1 MRYEARLRMG
11 AGGGRLVRMPNKC
24 LFVPEAAD
32 TAEHLLD
39 ELIEVFRN
47 PNGSDTDIA
56 DFVLARTSATPAF
69 VIVIW
74 AGAASGRS
82 RLHLIVRGDVTVIT
96 DLPSVP
102 SLSGA
107 GSSTWVEH
115 HVPHRPDTAE
125 ISVGTDAA
133 EFTDLTDGIVAA
145 NGFRLRLTANA
156 AIDDE
161 PVEFVEE
168 PATQPGITAH
178 REVEPNAISNDP
190 STAKPVAASDKPMPA
205 EPPATRDRTARTTRP
220 TEMRAESD
228 SSLFSTSQKPP
239 PTSPVVK
246 TPAAKP
252 EAVVPAAETPAASEE
267 ADAPERRPS
276 IFVGNDPV
284 DAAPPTDSTAALGRI
299 AALNAASGDGART
312 ERRPQPDINDDPSPV
327 VVERTWADESNAVDT
342 TEQPTPPRRPDFT
355 GNRSA
360 PDDAEVTLHPEDPFD
375 LTDGT
380 PLTDARL
387 CPESHP
393 NPPHLLRCRTC
404 QRSLDPTLSTVTVEQ
419 PVLGLAQLD
428 DGTVIELTGSTL
440 FGRNP
445 KLDAVESPIPDRL
458 MRLEAP
464 SSVSRSHV
472 LIVAKGWTLTAI
484 DCGSRAGTALLP
496 ADEPDP
502 VPLEAWTPH
511 ELSGGDVLYL
521 GGPTTITINEAP
533 G

>member
-1 MRYEARLRMG
+1 MRYEARLRM
-11 AGGGRLVRMPNKC
+11 AGGDGRLVRMPNRC
-24 LFVPEAAD
+24 LFVPATAD
-32 TAEHLLD
+32 TDDHLLD

-69 VIVIW
+69 VIVTW
-74 AGAASGRS
+74 AGATTARS

-115 HVPHRPDTAE
+115 QVPHRPDSAE

-133 EFTDLTDGIVAA
+133 EFTDVADGIVAA
-145 NGFRLRLTANA
+145 NGFRLRLTATA
-156 AIDDE
+156 AVDDE
-161 PVEFVEE
+161 PRSHDGTEE
-168 PATQPGITAH
+168 PATGRPATPRAQIEPDNVSDDPVTPAPASAPGAPSPTESAPARQPGTKS
-178 REVEPNAISNDP
+178 V
-190 STAKPVAASDKPMPA
+190 
-205 EPPATRDRTARTTRP
+205 PATPTAN
-220 TEMRAESD
+220 D
-228 SSLFSTSQKPP
+228 SKLFSTKPQST
-239 PTSPVVK
+239 PT
-246 TPAAKP
+246 
-252 EAVVPAAETPAASEE
+252 AVTTPAAETPVPERPTVVAPAAM
-267 ADAPERRPS
+267 ARDTPERRPS
-276 IFVGNDPV
+276 IFVGNDP
-284 DAAPPTDSTAALGRI
+284 AESAPPTDSTAALDRL
-299 AALNAASGDGART
+299 AALNAASGDDARAESQPLT
-312 ERRPQPDINDDPSPV
+312 EIKNDPAPV
-327 VVERTWADESNAVDT
+327 ANELNWADEDQAVDT
-342 TEQPTPPRRPDFT
+342 SEQPTPPRRPDFAPSQT
-355 GNRSA
+355 A
-360 PDDAEVTLHPEDPFD
+360 PDDTEVTLHPTDPFD

-387 CPESHP
+387 CPENHP

-404 QRSLDPTLSTVTVEQ
+404 HRSLDPTLSTITVEQ

-428 DGTVIELTGSTL
+428 DGTVIELTGSIL
-440 FGRNP
+440 LGRNP

-458 MRLEAP
+458 VRLEAP

-472 LIVAKGWTLTAI
+472 LIVANGWTLTAI

-496 ADEPDP
+496 ANEPDP

-521 GGPTTITINEAP
+521 GGPTTITISEASA
-533 G
+533 